1 MYFSKKNL
9 SITEED
15 VSAYEMRFKKRM
27 LFTKFQDCTAQW
39 LRRVKLIIPR
49 YGFSKLPWVISEC
62 PAPFVD
68 ANIAQGWLQT
78 RLNTGTLVLFCQF

>member
-1 MYFSKKNL
+1 
-9 SITEED
+9 
-15 VSAYEMRFKKRM
+15 M
-27 LFTKFQDCTAQW
+27 LLIIGYTAQR
-39 LRRVKLIIPR
+39 LRRVKLIILR

>member
-1 MYFSKKNL
+1 MWKTKYALAVPKNL
-9 SITEED
+9 GLGLNFQPC
-15 VSAYEMRFKKRM
+15 SAQR
-27 LFTKFQDCTAQW
+27 
-39 LRRVKLIIPR
+39 LRRVKLIIR
-49 YGFSKLPWVISEC
+49 RFCFSKLPWVISEC